1 MRILCNHEYALSS
14 IFSYRSRRE
23 NKRYHEIVLVCN
35 KCHNTNDWLLFP
47 LMVTRLLVS
56 VSLIEKLHGF

>member
-35 KCHNTNDWLLFP
+35 KCHKHKRLVTFSTHGNTTVGF
-47 LMVTRLLVS
+47 RVS
-56 VSLIEKLHGF
+56 D